1 MAPHNSET
9 SPVTLKYVK
18 SMPNICT
25 MYILCISLQRLDSH
39 AATIDTMTT
48 ATLISVLTGQTVR
61 VRATTDHPD
70 SHYGMPVWV
79 DQDNQAYTEVGSESP
94 WYRLTDI
101 KEEVGQ

>member
-1 MAPHNSET
+1 M
-9 SPVTLKYVK
+9 
-18 SMPNICT
+18 
-25 MYILCISLQRLDSH
+25 QRLDSH

-70 SHYGMPVWV
+70 SHYGIPVWV

-101 KEEVGQ
+101 KEEAGQ